1 MDRGLPAAHCQ
12 DGPVLRPLSLPH
24 RVPTESQLDPT
35 RTGATS
41 ICKGGRLRPKKRQIC
56 TEIHQLYRSSF
67 TRNHETKRYVN
78 ICMIDVAYL
87 SM

>member
-35 RTGATS
+35 RTGAAS
-41 ICKGGRLRPKKRQIC
+41 IYEGGQLRPKSRQIC
-56 TEIHQLYRSSF
+56 TQLNQLHRSSF
-67 TRNHETKRYVN
+67 NHETTGYVQT
-78 ICMIDVAYL
+78 Y
-87 SM
+87 

>member
-56 TEIHQLYRSSF
+56 TEIHQLYRSGF
-67 TRNHETKRYVN
+67 TRNHETKRYVKTY
-78 ICMIDVAYL
+78 V
-87 SM
+87 